1 MIIIKFQIGE
11 QVKVVGNHYD
21 YFAKGL
27 IGIVRKHYPM
37 NELQYDVS
45 FVRDDGK
52 LPMEFNESIDERDLS
67 HVEMKRR

>member
-1 MIIIKFQIGE
+1 
-11 QVKVVGNHYD
+11 
-21 YFAKGL
+21 
-27 IGIVRKHYPM
+27 M